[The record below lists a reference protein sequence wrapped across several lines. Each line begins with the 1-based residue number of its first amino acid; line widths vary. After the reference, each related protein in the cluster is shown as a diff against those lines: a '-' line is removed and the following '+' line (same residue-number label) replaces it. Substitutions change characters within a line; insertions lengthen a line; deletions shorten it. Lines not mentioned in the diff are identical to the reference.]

1 MATAMEELK
10 QLKSAIE
17 RHCISILP
25 EPVQLNSGGWS
36 NYYCDTKSVSL
47 HPRYARIIG
56 ALMAPAVVESGAEA
70 VGGLA
75 TGCIPIAS
83 AVAAAV
89 LDGGRVLPT
98 FFGRPEAKD
107 HGPASKAKIS
117 AAVSEDDPPLIRPGR
132 KVAIVEDAV
141 TQGGAAM
148 QAVEVVRGEGCIV
161 TLVICVVERHEGG
174 GARFRELGIPFKR
187 LFYTLEDGSLHIDEE
202 IELRLSRASSLSF
215 VPE

>member
-17 RHCISILP
+17 RHCISVLP

-47 HPRYARIIG
+47 HPRYARTIG
-56 ALMAPAVVESGAEA
+56 ALMAPAVVDSGAEA

-98 FFGRPEAKD
+98 F
-107 HGPASKAKIS
+107 
-117 AAVSEDDPPLIRPGR
+117 
-132 KVAIVEDAV
+132 
-141 TQGGAAM
+141 
-148 QAVEVVRGEGCIV
+148 
-161 TLVICVVERHEGG
+161 
-174 GARFRELGIPFKR
+174 
-187 LFYTLEDGSLHIDEE
+187 
-202 IELRLSRASSLSF
+202 
-215 VPE
+215 